1 MADAVVLATADIHV
15 DGGRHGGTNPLTGR
29 RRAWESTHA
38 IWLDMCR
45 HAVDI
50 SADAVVVPGDIF
62 LNGWPKA
69 EAVEMIADGLRLL
82 DEGGVPAIVGDGN
95 HEWIARQK
103 GHRSP
108 LEHLQDIVNVR
119 VVIEPELVK
128 LPSGLQIAFVP
139 WPRRAELLEPDEMDG
154 LSPLEIDALVAAR
167 AAECIEMLGDQVDSA
182 RGPALL
188 AAHATVGDAMV
199 GSAKRGS
206 EMGLAELFAEPV
218 LALGDIDV
226 DPWQHVALGHIH
238 RRQQMGDR
246 CWYVGSPDRLDFS
259 DESVE
264 KAYSLIRIPD
274 NGGLATVEAIPTGAR
289 RFSTIEVPSGAD
301 TASLE
306 LLAPEDIEGA
316 VVRIE
321 LAPGS
326 PVNLSSEVKR
336 LFERAGASVA
346 SVHAP
351 PLPRLRSQR
360 TVVAEDA
367 SPIEGLEKWATEQQ
381 VDSAQLE
388 RLKEKAALMID
399 SLTPIGAEGE

>member
-1 MADAVVLATADIHV
+1 
-15 DGGRHGGTNPLTGR
+15 
-29 RRAWESTHA
+29 
-38 IWLDMCR
+38 MCH

-69 EAVEMIADGLRLL
+69 EAVEMIADGLRVL
-82 DEGGVPAIVGDGN
+82 DDGGVPAIVGDGN

-119 VVIEPELVK
+119 VIIEPELVT

-139 WPRRAELLEPDEMDG
+139 WPRRSELLEPDEMDG

-167 AAECIEMLGDQVDSA
+167 AAERIEMLGDQVDPD

-274 NGGLATVEAIPTGAR
+274 NGGLATVEAVPTGAR

-306 LLAPEDIEGA
+306 LLVPEDVEGA

-399 SLTPIGAEGE
+399 SLTPVGAESE